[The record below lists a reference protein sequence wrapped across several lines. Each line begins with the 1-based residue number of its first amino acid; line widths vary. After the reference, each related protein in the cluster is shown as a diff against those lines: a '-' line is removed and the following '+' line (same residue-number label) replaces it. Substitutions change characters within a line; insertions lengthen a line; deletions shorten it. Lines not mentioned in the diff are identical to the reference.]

1 MRSRDLARIKSI
13 ADFPSLVEYLKEDL
27 GWELE
32 AEDVEDLVFDYEP
45 EELGLDETHK
55 VKINEIKQL
64 RPFITSDQPWG
75 IFYLDFEPKRL
86 PVVVLRRILRSL
98 VPKKRA
104 SAANPQQAV
113 WNLNDLLFISALGEG
128 GNRGISFAHF
138 KENGEGPPQLQT
150 FSWDERETHLHYL
163 NLNLERLRWPEDTDD
178 VEAWR
183 EQWSNAFTTTHR
195 QVIRTSKELSV
206 ELARFA
212 RHTRELVREVYGYEA
227 ENGSLHR
234 LHNSFRTVLI
244 QDLDVD
250 GFADM
255 VAQTIAY
262 GLFSARVTGEE
273 VLGLAHL
280 EAMVPSTNPFLK
292 ELFAEFTKLSGHD
305 RHQIDFDELGVSELV
320 DLLNTTDIEAILRDF
335 GRQTGGGTEDPV
347 IYFYELFLNEYD
359 KQQRVKRGEFYTP
372 KPVVSFIVRS
382 IDKLLRT
389 ELGCADGLADTSTM
403 EWNGETWPK
412 VMILD
417 PATGTGTFLE
427 TVIEV
432 IHETMTKKWK
442 RERLTDDQI
451 LAAWNEYV
459 PIHLLP
465 RLHGF
470 ELMMAPYSIA
480 HMKLGLKLKQTGYE
494 FQSDERLRIFL
505 TNTLQEPKDY
515 SGQLFA
521 GFLAHE
527 AKAVNKVKENVP
539 ITVVIGNPPY
549 ASISSNLS
557 PQARAIVD
565 KYRYVDGERIKE
577 RSMLQFEKNI
587 QDDYVKFIAISQSYV
602 SRAEF
607 GIMGLVTNHSYLD
620 GPTLRGV
627 RRSLLLDFH
636 RLDTVDLHGNS
647 NKKETA
653 PDGGKDANVFDIQ
666 QGVAVSL
673 FRRSQE

>member
-1 MRSRDLARIKSI
+1 MRSRDLDRVKSI
-13 ADFPSLVEYLKEDL
+13 ADFPSLVEYLRDDL
-27 GWELE
+27 GWPM
-32 AEDVEDLVFDYEP
+32 DVEDADDLVFEYEP
-45 EELGLDETHK
+45 EELGLKEAHQ

-64 RPFITSDQPWG
+64 RPLTSNQPWG

-86 PVVVLRRILRSL
+86 PVVVLRRILQSL

-113 WNLNDLLFISALGEG
+113 WNLNDLLFISALGEVG
-128 GNRGISFAHF
+128 HRGISFAHF

-150 FSWDERETHLHYL
+150 FSWDQRETHFYYL
-163 NLNLERLRWPEDTDD
+163 GLNLEHLRWPEDEDD
-178 VEAWR
+178 VEGWQK
-183 EQWSNAFTTTHR
+183 QWASAFTTVHR
-195 QVIRTSKELSV
+195 QVIKTSKELST

-212 RHTRELVREVYGYEA
+212 RYTRQLVREVYGYEA
-227 ENGSLHR
+227 ESGPLHQ

-280 EAMVPSTNPFLK
+280 EAMIPNTNPFLK

-305 RHQIDFDELGVSELV
+305 HHQIDFDELGISALV

-335 GRQTGGGTEDPV
+335 GRQTSGGTEDPV
-347 IYFYELFLNEYD
+347 IYFYEHFLNEYD

-372 KPVVSFIVRS
+372 KPVVYYIVRS
-382 IDKLLRT
+382 VDKLLRE
-389 ELGCADGLADTSTM
+389 ELDCPDGLADISTM
-403 EWNGETWPK
+403 EWRGKTWPK

-432 IHETMTKKWK
+432 IYETMTKKWRSEK
-442 RERLTDDQI
+442 LADSQI
-451 LAAWNEYV
+451 HAAWNEYV
-459 PIHLLP
+459 PKHLLP

-470 ELMMAPYSIA
+470 ELMMAPYSVA
-480 HMKLGLKLKQTGYE
+480 HMKLGLRLRETGYE
-494 FQSDERLRIFL
+494 FGSDERLNVFL
-505 TNTLQEPKDY
+505 TNTLEEAKDY

-527 AKAVNKVKENVP
+527 AKAANKIKRDAP
-539 ITVVIGNPPY
+539 ITVVLGNPPY
-549 ASISSNLS
+549 AGHSANDSQWIRDLLRTNKLS
-557 PQARAIVD
+557 Q
-565 KYRYVDGERIKE
+565 KG
-577 RSMLQFEKNI
+577 
-587 QDDYVKFIAISQSYV
+587 
-602 SRAEF
+602 
-607 GIMGLVTNHSYLD
+607 
-620 GPTLRGV
+620 
-627 RRSLLLDFH
+627 
-636 RLDTVDLHGNS
+636 
-647 NKKETA
+647 
-653 PDGGKDANVFDIQ
+653 
-666 QGVAVSL
+666 
-673 FRRSQE
+673 